1 MRIFVGA
8 MGLIGTEP
16 LVRALPRPLDRLLCL
31 HTFVLLEQEAPE
43 DDDAGAG
50 RRQRRPPTPPP
61 QLLLLDFIPE
71 RPTHPATA
79 AALLTGGGVS
89 GMARVRVMATGT
101 RPEAVAPVVVRI
113 GEAAAESDARNDARD
128 DSAPMEARLRAA
140 GAAVAAS
147 PLRLLANDCRTHT
160 AAVLTAAL
168 GRPVTRAEVARLL
181 AEAA

>member
-1 MRIFVGA
+1 

-31 HTFVLLEQEAPE
+31 HTFVLLEQEAEEE
-43 DDDAGAG
+43 DDPDAG
-50 RRQRRPPTPPP
+50 RRRRLPPPP

-89 GMARVRVMATGT
+89 GVARARAMATGM

-113 GEAAAESDARNDARD
+113 GEAVAAAEGDDDAND
-128 DSAPMEARLRAA
+128 STSVEARLRAA

-147 PLRLLANDCRTHT
+147 PLRLLVNDCRTHT

-168 GRPVTRAEVARLL
+168 GRPVSRAEVARLL
-181 AEAA
+181 AEASA